1 MRVDKILECSE
12 CHKHCRLS
20 YDESPG
26 TMRVT
31 VVRHSCGA
39 ELAVMV
45 HGSDLECY
53 EMGDDRKFYR
63 SESFS
68 LKDFW
73 MP

>member
-1 MRVDKILECSE
+1 MRIDKILECSV
-12 CHKHCRLS
+12 CHKRCRLS
-20 YDESPG
+20 YKESLGP
-26 TMRVT
+26 TRVT

-63 SESFS
+63 SESFILS
-68 LKDFW
+68 NFW